1 MSLNNQTND
10 INQSR
15 RKFITWWIAVLA
27 WITATKK
34 AVSQSIEEPELKLTS
49 LEDNE
54 NFQSDPVFET
64 FNTSSN
70 SLAESEKFVGKSE
83 IEFFIN
89 HFWIDIEEFYN
100 KVSTIQQEAGLDID
114 GILWPDTLKH
124 IYKSYYSELNN
135 LPHEMTIKRY
145 LSDYFDGYNK
155 HKNKQLVLSW
165 LRSPF
170 SKKYFYW
177 EWVWEN
183 ISWTYINQNLANF
196 FESNWEQLW
205 DSSLNWWNSI
215 QIERNS
221 AGKYYLALYVD
232 WELKVLTYVSPG
244 TSQHKTPQNTYN
256 PVRGLRK
263 YNVSWSYPETA
274 YQRGWAI
281 MPMSYQIDEWG
292 AIFGH
297 IWDVNGNW
305 LSHWCIRTPAL
316 YQYAIYSILDNFDFQ
331 NFAVKVWKLY

>member
-1 MSLNNQTND
+1 MNLNNWTNNID
-10 INQSR
+10 QSK
-15 RKFITWWIAVLA
+15 RKFIIWWIAVLA

-49 LEDNE
+49 LEDD
-54 NFQSDPVFET
+54 FSSDPALEVF
-64 FNTSSN
+64 NASSN
-70 SLAESEKFVGKSE
+70 SLSESEKFVWKGE

-89 HFWIDIEEFYN
+89 HFWINIEEFYN
-100 KVSTIQQEAGLDID
+100 KVSAIQQEAGLDID
-114 GILWPDTLKH
+114 GVLWPDTLKY
-124 IYKSYYSELNN
+124 IYKSYYSELAN
-135 LPHEMTIKRY
+135 LPHEMAIKKY

-170 SKKYFYW
+170 SKKYFYG
-177 EWVWEN
+177 EWIWEN
-183 ISWTYINQNLANF
+183 ISWTYISQDLQNF
-196 FESNWEQLW
+196 FESTWEQPW
-205 DSSLNWWNSI
+205 NPSLNWWNSI
-215 QIERNS
+215 QINRNS
-221 AGKYYLALYVD
+221 AWKYYLALYAD
-232 WELKVLTYVSPG
+232 WELQVLTYVSPG
-244 TSQHKTPQNTYN
+244 TPAHKTPQNTYN

-281 MPMSYQIDEWG
+281 MPMSYQIDEAW

-297 IWDVNGNW
+297 IWDVNGRW

-316 YQYAIYSILDNFDFQ
+316 YQYAIYSILDKFDFQ

>member
-15 RKFITWWIAVLA
+15 RKFITGGIAVLA
-27 WITATKK
+27 GIAATKK

-49 LEDNE
+49 LEDD
-54 NFQSDPVFET
+54 FSSDPALEA

-70 SLAESEKFVGKSE
+70 SLAESEKFVGKGE

-89 HFWIDIEEFYN
+89 HFGIDIEEFYN

-114 GILWPDTLKH
+114 GILGPDTLKH

-155 HKNKQLVLSW
+155 HKNKQLVLSG

-170 SKKYFYW
+170 SKKYFYG
-177 EWVWEN
+177 EGVGEN
-183 ISWTYINQNLANF
+183 ISGTYINQNLANF
-196 FESNWEQLW
+196 FESNGEQPG
-205 DSSLNWWNSI
+205 DSSLNGGNSI

-232 WELKVLTYVSPG
+232 GELKVLTYVSPG

-263 YNVSWSYPETA
+263 YNVSGSYPETA
-274 YQRGWAI
+274 YQRGGAI
-281 MPMSYQIDEWG
+281 MPMSYQIDEGG

-297 IWDVNGNW
+297 IGDVNGNG
-305 LSHWCIRTPAL
+305 LSHGCIRTPAL

-331 NFAVKVWKLY
+331 NFAVKVGKLY

>member
-27 WITATKK
+27 WIAATKK

-49 LEDNE
+49 LEDD
-54 NFQSDPVFET
+54 FSSDPALEA

-70 SLAESEKFVGKSE
+70 SLAESEKFVWKGE

-100 KVSTIQQEAGLDID
+100 NVSTIQQEAGLDID

-155 HKNKQLVLSW
+155 HKNKQLQLSW

-196 FESNWEQLW
+196 FESNWEQPW

>member
-15 RKFITWWIAVLA
+15 RKFITGGIAVLA
-27 WITATKK
+27 GITATKK

-89 HFWIDIEEFYN
+89 HFGIDIEEFYN

-114 GILWPDTLKH
+114 GILGPDTLKH

-155 HKNKQLVLSW
+155 HKNKQLVLSG

-170 SKKYFYW
+170 SKKYFYG
-177 EWVWEN
+177 EGVGEN
-183 ISWTYINQNLANF
+183 ISGTYINQNLANF
-196 FESNWEQLW
+196 FESNGEQPG
-205 DSSLNWWNSI
+205 DSSLNGGNSI

-232 WELKVLTYVSPG
+232 GELKVLTYVSPG
-244 TSQHKTPQNTYN
+244 TSQYKTPQNTYN

-263 YNVSWSYPETA
+263 YNVSGSYPETA
-274 YQRGWAI
+274 YQRGGAI
-281 MPMSYQIDEWG
+281 MPMSYQIDEGG

-297 IWDVNGNW
+297 IGDVNGNG
-305 LSHWCIRTPAL
+305 LSHGCIRTPAL

-331 NFAVKVWKLY
+331 NFAVKVGKLY